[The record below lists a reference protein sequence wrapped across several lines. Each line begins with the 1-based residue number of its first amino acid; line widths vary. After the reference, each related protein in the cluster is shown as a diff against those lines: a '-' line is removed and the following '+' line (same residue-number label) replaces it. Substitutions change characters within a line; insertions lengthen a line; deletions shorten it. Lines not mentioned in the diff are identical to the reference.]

1 MAMVTADREVY
12 DLIRAGVRVEFHGD
26 GRNRVDQVRVI
37 DFKDAEANEFLG
49 VSQMWIQGEVRY
61 RRPYILHYINGLP
74 LVFGQEFLDE
84 SLVVKNDAKD
94 HRIPQTGKVWDLSKV
109 DFDKLRKD
117 FKASAHRNIKIAEMR
132 AFIEK
137 KLLAMLTRN
146 RSRAAF
152 AERLQEIIDEYNT
165 GSSSTDRIFDEL
177 TRFMGDMSEE
187 DERHTRLGPTEDEL
201 EIYDLLKKEKM
212 TQSEEKKVRLAAKA
226 LMKRLLEE
234 APRVLVQDWF
244 KAAQTR
250 PVVRDAVGEVLDKTL
265 LDSYDRDLFAKKRDS
280 VFELVLDLA
289 EHRAKWAS

>member
-1 MAMVTADREVY
+1 
-12 DLIRAGVRVEFHGD
+12 
-26 GRNRVDQVRVI
+26 
-37 DFKDAEANEFLG
+37 
-49 VSQMWIQGEVRY
+49 
-61 RRPYILHYINGLP
+61 
-74 LVFGQEFLDE
+74 VFGQEFLDE

-137 KLLAMLTRN
+137 KLQVMLTRN

-177 TRFMGDMSEE
+177 SRFMGDMSEE

-234 APRVLVQDWF
+234 APRVWCRIGSR
-244 KAAQTR
+244 TR
-250 PVVRDAVGEVLDKTL
+250 R
-265 LDSYDRDLFAKKRDS
+265 
-280 VFELVLDLA
+280 
-289 EHRAKWAS
+289 RALSCGMRSARCWTKPCWIPTTGICSRRSATACSSWC

>member
-1 MAMVTADREVY
+1 
-12 DLIRAGVRVEFHGD
+12 
-26 GRNRVDQVRVI
+26 
-37 DFKDAEANEFLG
+37 
-49 VSQMWIQGEVRY
+49 
-61 RRPYILHYINGLP
+61 
-74 LVFGQEFLDE
+74 VFGQEFLDE

-137 KLLAMLTRN
+137 KLQVMLTRN

-177 TRFMGDMSEE
+177 SRFIGDMSEE
-187 DERHTRLGPTEDEL
+187 DERHTRLGLTEDEL

-250 PVVRDAVGEVLDKTL
+250 LVVRDAVGEVLDKTL

-289 EHRAKWAS
+289 EHRAKWAA